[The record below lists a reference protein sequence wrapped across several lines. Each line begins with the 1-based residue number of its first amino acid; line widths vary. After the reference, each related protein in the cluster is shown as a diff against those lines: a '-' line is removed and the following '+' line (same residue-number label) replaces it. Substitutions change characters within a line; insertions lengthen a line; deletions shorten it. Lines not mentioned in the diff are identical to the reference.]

1 MEASPGYDII
11 NKMEEIRTFVAIEL
25 NEEIKSELIQVQ
37 EILREKITTPHLR
50 WVDPANVH
58 LTLKFL
64 GNVPVDGIQE
74 ITAALKEACAGLSPF
89 IMDISGLGCFPSAN
103 NPRVI
108 WVGVRE
114 ETGRLKRLQER
125 VEGRLENLGFK
136 PERRPFRS
144 HLTLGRVKK
153 RAHAGARR
161 IIGGIVSATSV
172 GDLGQMEVGEI
183 SLMKSVLLPSGAQ
196 YSRLETIPLEGG

>member
-1 MEASPGYDII
+1 
-11 NKMEEIRTFVAIEL
+11 MEEIRAFVAIEL
-25 NEEIKSELIQVQ
+25 SAGIKSELTQVQ
-37 EILREKITTPHLR
+37 EMLKEKIATPHLR

-64 GNVPVDGIQE
+64 GNVPLDRIQE
-74 ITAALKEACAGLSPF
+74 ITAALREACAGLSPF
-89 IMDISGLGCFPSAN
+89 VMEVSGLGCFPTTN

-108 WVGVRE
+108 WVGVQE

-125 VEGRLENLGFK
+125 VEGSLAALGFK
-136 PERRPFRS
+136 PEGRAFHP
-144 HLTLGRVKK
+144 HLTLGRVRKG
-153 RAHAGARR
+153 AHAGARR

-183 SLMKSVLLPSGAQ
+183 SLMKSKLLPSGAQ
-196 YSRLETIPLEGG
+196 HSRLETIALERG

>member
-1 MEASPGYDII
+1 
-11 NKMEEIRTFVAIEL
+11 MEEIRTFVAIEL
-25 NEEIKSELIQVQ
+25 SEEIKSELARVQ
-37 EILREKITTPHLR
+37 GMLQEKIATPHLR
-50 WVDPANVH
+50 SVDPAKVH

-64 GNVPVDGIQE
+64 GKVPADRIQE
-74 ITAALKEACAGLSPF
+74 ITAALKEACAGFSPF
-89 IMDISGLGCFPSAN
+89 IMDVSGLGCFPSTN

-108 WVGVRE
+108 WVGVQE

-125 VEGRLENLGFK
+125 VEESLAALGFK
-136 PERRPFRS
+136 PESRPFRP

-153 RAHAGARR
+153 QAHVGARR

-183 SLMKSVLLPSGAQ
+183 SLMKSKLLPSGAQ
-196 YSRLETIPLEGG
+196 YSRLATIPLE

>member
-1 MEASPGYDII
+1 
-11 NKMEEIRTFVAIEL
+11 MEEIRTFVAIEL
-25 NEEIKSELIQVQ
+25 SAEIKSELARAQ
-37 EILREKITTPHLR
+37 EMLREKIATPHLR

-64 GNVPVDGIQE
+64 GNVPLDRIQE
-74 ITAALKEACAGLSPF
+74 ITAALKEACVGLSPF
-89 IMDISGLGCFPSAN
+89 IIDVSGLGCFPNTN

-108 WVGVRE
+108 WVGVQE

-125 VEGRLENLGFK
+125 IEERLAALGFK

-144 HLTLGRVKK
+144 HLTLGRVRKQ
-153 RAHAGARR
+153 AHVGARR

-172 GDLGQMEVGEI
+172 GDLGRMEVGEI
-183 SLMKSVLLPSGAQ
+183 SLMKSKLLPSGAQ
-196 YSRLETIPLEGG
+196 YSRLETIALERG

>member
-1 MEASPGYDII
+1 
-11 NKMEEIRTFVAIEL
+11 MEEVRTFVAIEL
-25 NEEIKSELIQVQ
+25 SASIKSELTRVQ
-37 EILREKITTPHLR
+37 EMLKEKIATPHLR
-50 WVDPANVH
+50 WADPANVH

-64 GNVPVDGIQE
+64 GNVPLDRIQE

-89 IMDISGLGCFPSAN
+89 IMDVSGLGCFPSTN

-108 WVGVRE
+108 WVGVQE
-114 ETGRLKRLQER
+114 ETGRLKRLQEG
-125 VEGRLENLGFK
+125 VEESLATLGFK
-136 PERRPFRS
+136 PERRPFRP
-144 HLTLGRVKK
+144 HLTLGRVRKQ
-153 RAHAGARR
+153 AHGGARR

-196 YSRLETIPLEGG
+196 YSCLEMIALEGG

>member
-1 MEASPGYDII
+1 
-11 NKMEEIRTFVAIEL
+11 MEEIRTFVAIEL
-25 NEEIKSELIQVQ
+25 SAGIKGELTRVEEM
-37 EILREKITTPHLR
+37 LREKIATPHLR

-64 GNVPVDGIQE
+64 GNVPLDRIPA

-89 IMDISGLGCFPSAN
+89 IMNVSGLGSFPSTN

-108 WVGVRE
+108 WVGVQE

-125 VEGRLENLGFK
+125 VEERLATLGFK
-136 PERRPFRS
+136 PERRHFRP
-144 HLTLGRVKK
+144 HLTLGRVRKQ
-153 RAHAGARR
+153 AHVGARR

-183 SLMKSVLLPSGAQ
+183 VFMRSKLLPSGAQ
-196 YSRLETIPLEGG
+196 YSRLETIPLERG

>member
-1 MEASPGYDII
+1 
-11 NKMEEIRTFVAIEL
+11 MEEIRTFVAIEL
-25 NEEIKSELIQVQ
+25 SAGIKSELTRV
-37 EILREKITTPHLR
+37 EEMLKEKIATPHLR

-64 GNVPVDGIQE
+64 GNVPLDRIEE
-74 ITAALKEACAGLSPF
+74 ITAALKDACVGLSPF
-89 IMDISGLGCFPSAN
+89 IMGVSGLGCFPSAN

-108 WVGVRE
+108 WVGVQE

-125 VEGRLENLGFK
+125 VERRLATLGFK
-136 PERRPFRS
+136 PERRPFRP

-153 RAHAGARR
+153 QAHVGARR

-172 GDLGQMEVGEI
+172 GDLGQMEVEEI
-183 SLMKSVLLPSGAQ
+183 VFMKSTLLPSGAR
-196 YSRLETIPLEGG
+196 YSRLETIPLERG